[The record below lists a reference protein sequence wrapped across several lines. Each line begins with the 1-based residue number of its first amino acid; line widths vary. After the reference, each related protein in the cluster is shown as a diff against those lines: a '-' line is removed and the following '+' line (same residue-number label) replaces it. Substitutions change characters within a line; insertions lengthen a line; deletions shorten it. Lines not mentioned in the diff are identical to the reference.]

1 MQDTTLLDAVERYL
15 RGEMTPEEQALFE
28 HVRNTNPEVDQ
39 MVVEHSLFLEQL
51 NQYGETRRIKTHL
64 HDVHRQLEETG
75 QIRQNRSA
83 IVVTLWNK
91 YKRVVFV
98 AACIAGITALA
109 ISGLVTL
116 LTPKVTKD
124 QREYLDR
131 RLGAQDYKINKLLN
145 TQANT
150 TGAATPS
157 PETYGIGGTG
167 FLIDGKG
174 YLITAAH
181 VVKGA
186 TRLKVQNPI
195 GEYDARII
203 QLDPHADL
211 ALLKI
216 DDTTYHPFNGLP
228 YGISKTG
235 AELGEELFTLG
246 YPRPD
251 IVYGKGYLSARTGL
265 QGDTTTYQITIA
277 ANPGNS
283 GTPVLNNDGEVI
295 GVVSYSQP
303 TAQGM
308 VFAVRSKNIFQAL
321 DSMKTDSALFKT
333 DSTLSH
339 LRIPLGS
346 SLKGLDRQQQIR
358 RLEDYIF
365 IVKRN

>member
-15 RGEMTPEEQALFE
+15 RGEMSPEEKALFE

-39 MVVEHSLFLEQL
+39 MVVEHSLFLEHL
-51 NQYGETRRIKTHL
+51 NQYGEARRIKTQLNDIH
-64 HDVHRQLEETG
+64 HRLAETG
-75 QIRQNRSA
+75 QIEQSRPA

-109 ISGLVTL
+109 ISGLVSA
-116 LTPKVTKD
+116 LTPKVDKAKI
-124 QREYLDR
+124 EYLDR
-131 RLGAQDYKINKLLN
+131 RLVAQDYKLNKLSTQIN
-145 TQANT
+145 TAGQTQTA
-150 TGAATPS
+150 
-157 PETYGIGGTG
+157 PESYGIGGTG

-181 VVKGA
+181 VVRGA

-195 GEYDARII
+195 GEYDAHIV

-216 DDTTYHPFNGLP
+216 NDTSYHPFNGLP
-228 YGISKTG
+228 YGISKTS

-251 IVYGKGYLSARTGL
+251 IVYNKGYLSARTGY

-283 GTPVLNNDGEVI
+283 GTPVLNNDGDVI
-295 GVVSYSQP
+295 GIVSSTQQN
-303 TAQGM
+303 AQGM

-321 DSMKTDSALFKT
+321 DSMKTDSALQKT

-339 LRIPLGS
+339 LHIPLNS

-358 RLEDYIF
+358 RIEDYIF